1 MTRSDEAQQGLDE
14 LGALLREYRT
24 LAKLSGYDA
33 ARRAGFTQ
41 SKLSKIENGLL
52 LPSLHDVQQLIA
64 GMGTDRSSAE
74 QALRLI
80 RSLHADPRAPRRIV
94 LHRSGVLTE
103 HAALL
108 SQFGSRGR
116 VIMAEIAAIPDWL
129 RTRDYLIAATGPLT
143 NRGSREATSLLR
155 RRKEL
160 LSNPDIAFEFLVRE
174 TAVRTCV
181 GSLKIM
187 AEQLHDMASAPER
200 FPNVTVR
207 VITSDAIVTPLPTH
221 GFELHDDRHVIVTTL
236 PGIAVITSDVDIQP
250 FEQMIESLRATAL
263 TERQSH
269 YFLLRLA
276 ESFERLAA
284 R

>member
-1 MTRSDEAQQGLDE
+1 MARADDAQQDLDE
-14 LGALLREYRT
+14 LGALLRGYRK
-24 LAKLSGYDA
+24 LAKLTGSDA

-52 LPSLHDVQQLIA
+52 LPSLDDVQRLIA
-64 GMGTDRSSAE
+64 GLGTDPSSAE

-80 RSLHADPRAPRRIV
+80 RSLRADPYMQRIV
-94 LHRSGVLTE
+94 VRRGVLP

-108 SQFGSRGR
+108 SQFGTCGR
-116 VIMAEIAAIPDWL
+116 VVVAETAVVPDWL
-129 RTRDYLIAATGPLT
+129 RTRDYLLAATKPL
-143 NRGSREATSLLR
+143 NDRGGTATSLLR
-155 RRKEL
+155 KRKEL
-160 LSNPDIAFEFLVRE
+160 LSNPDITFEFLVRE

-187 AEQLHDMASAPER
+187 AGQLHDMASAPER

-207 VITSDAIVTPLPTH
+207 VITSDAVVTPLPTH
-221 GFELHDDRHVIVTTL
+221 GFELHDDRHVVVTTL
-236 PGIAVITSDVDIQP
+236 PGVAVITSDVDIQP
-250 FEQMIESLRATAL
+250 FEQMIESLRASAL

>member
-1 MTRSDEAQQGLDE
+1 MARSDDAQQDLDE
-14 LGALLREYRT
+14 LGAQLRGYRM
-24 LAKLSGYDA
+24 LAKVTGAEA

-41 SKLSKIENGLL
+41 SKLSKIENGVL
-52 LPSLHDVQQLIA
+52 LPSLDDVQQLIA
-64 GMGTDRSSAE
+64 GLGTDPSSAE

-80 RSLHADPRAPRRIV
+80 RSLHDDPYTHRMVLRR
-94 LHRSGVLTE
+94 GVVAE

-108 SQFGSRGR
+108 SRFGACGR
-116 VIMAEIAAIPDWL
+116 VVVAEIAVVPDWL
-129 RTRDYLIAATGPLT
+129 RTRDYLLAATKPLID
-143 NRGSREATSLLR
+143 RGGRATSLLR
-155 RRKEL
+155 KRKEL
-160 LSNPDIAFEFLVRE
+160 LSNPDITFEFLVRE

-187 AEQLHDMASAPER
+187 GEQLYDMASASER

-207 VITSDAIVTPLPTH
+207 VITSDAVVTPLPTH
-221 GFELHDDRHVIVTTL
+221 GFELHDDRHVVVTTL
-236 PGIAVITSDVDIQP
+236 PGVAVITSDVDIQP
-250 FEQMIESLRATAL
+250 FRQMIESLRASAL

-269 YFLLRLA
+269 HFLRRLA

>member
-1 MTRSDEAQQGLDE
+1 MARSDDAQQDLDE
-14 LGALLREYRT
+14 LGALLRGYRT
-24 LAKLSGYDA
+24 LAKVTGAAA

-41 SKLSKIENGLL
+41 SKLSKIENGVL
-52 LPSLHDVQQLIA
+52 LPSLDDVQQLIA
-64 GMGTDRSSAE
+64 GLGTDPSSAE

-80 RSLHADPRAPRRIV
+80 RGLHDDPYTHRMVLRR
-94 LHRSGVLTE
+94 GVVTE

-108 SQFGSRGR
+108 SRFGACGR
-116 VIMAEIAAIPDWL
+116 VVVAEIAVVPDWL
-129 RTRDYLIAATGPLT
+129 RTRDYLLAATKPLID
-143 NRGSREATSLLR
+143 RGGRATSLLR
-155 RRKEL
+155 KRKEL
-160 LSNPDIAFEFLVRE
+160 LSNPDIKFEFLVRE
-174 TAVRTCV
+174 TAVRTRV

-207 VITSDAIVTPLPTH
+207 VVTSDAVVTPLPTH
-221 GFELHDDRHVIVTTL
+221 GFELHDDRHVVVTTL
-236 PGIAVITSDVDIQP
+236 PGVAVITSDVDIQP
-250 FEQMIESLRATAL
+250 FRQMIESLRASAL

-269 YFLLRLA
+269 SFLRRLA